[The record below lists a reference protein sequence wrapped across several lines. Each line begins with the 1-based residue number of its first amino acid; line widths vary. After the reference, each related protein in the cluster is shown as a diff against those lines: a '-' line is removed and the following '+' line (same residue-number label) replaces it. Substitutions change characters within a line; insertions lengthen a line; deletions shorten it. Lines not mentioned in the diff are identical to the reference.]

1 MKNKNKLFFYCCDFA
16 KYRGEGILANNFK
29 SILKKIFKDINII
42 VYNPENKFVNNKK
55 KINHNFFYKYF
66 TPIFGILIIW
76 VNHLKGNRT
85 AYVNYLPLWNFF
97 LFIFLPKK
105 TILGPIT
112 GGIYQGKDYHI
123 KTILRKIIIRT
134 FYLVSVFFIRIRN
147 LKCIFSTQLLFNF
160 LPNKVRNESI
170 FNFQLNN
177 LSFFKKVEKKI
188 DILYYHRNYHTKN
201 NDLILPLL
209 YKLKDQFNILI
220 IGKKLKNFK
229 NLGIISRNKT
239 INILKKT
246 KFVFSSPEN
255 PLSYFV
261 LDAILCN
268 ARIISS
274 YNQKP
279 NFFSD
284 RFIYLKKNDVKNLK
298 KILLLKD
305 KKYNNKEYAEILK
318 NHDDKTSNFIK
329 KNYGN

>member
-16 KYRGEGILANNFK
+16 RYRGEGILANNFK
-29 SILKKIFKDINII
+29 LILKNIFKNISI
-42 VYNPENKFVNNKK
+42 TIYTPENKLFNAKK

-66 TPIFGILIIW
+66 APIFGILKIW
-76 VNHLKGNRT
+76 MYHLKGNRT

-112 GGIYQGKDYHI
+112 GGIHQGNDFHI
-123 KTILRKIIIRT
+123 KTILRKIVINI
-134 FYLVSVFFIRIRN
+134 FYSISIFFIRIRN
-147 LKCIFSTQLLFNF
+147 LKCIFSTQLLFNH
-160 LPNKVRNESI
+160 LPNSIRDKSI
-170 FNFQLNN
+170 FNFQLYN
-177 LSFFKKVEKKI
+177 LHFFKKEKKNI

-201 NDLILPLL
+201 NDRILSVL

-220 IGKKLKNFK
+220 VGNNLKNFK
-229 NLGIISRNKT
+229 NLGIISRNKV

-246 KFVFSSPEN
+246 KFVFSTPEN

-268 ARIISS
+268 NRIISVH
-274 YNQKP
+274 NHKL
-279 NFFSD
+279 NFFRD
-284 RFIYLKKNDVKNLK
+284 RFFYLKKVNKENLK

-305 KKYNNKEYAEILK
+305 KKYNNKKCMQILK
-318 NHDDKTSNFIK
+318 NRDETISNFII
-329 KNYGN
+329 KNYVY